1 MRRNGFTLIEILVVV
16 AIIGLLL
23 SIAGLKFSSMS
34 KKGHIERQTR
44 ELYADLMTVRS
55 DALFQKK
62 PRRVVISAAG
72 FSVYSSAADT
82 VGPLSTK
89 TFTYAVTTAPTALKI
104 DVGSNGV
111 VTFNEDST
119 NLNAVVCTQKASA
132 ASVDSIAMT
141 QTQVQIGQQNSSGC
155 SFGNI
160 TIR

>member
-1 MRRNGFTLIEILVVV
+1 MRRNGFTLIEVMVVV

-23 SIAGLKFSSMS
+23 SIASLKFSSMS
-34 KKGHIERQTR
+34 LKGHIEKQTR
-44 ELYADLMTVRS
+44 DLYTDLMTIRS

-62 PRRVVISAAG
+62 TRRVVISATG
-72 FSVYSSAADT
+72 FSVYSSTVDT
-82 VGPLSTK
+82 VGPISTK
-89 TFTYAVTTAPTALKI
+89 TFTYAVTTAPAALKI

-111 VTFNEDST
+111 ATFNGNST
-119 NLNAVVCTQKASA
+119 NLNAVVCTQQANE